1 MAILD
6 QGRRLT
12 SLLVKASNRYTLVG
26 CGGALGL
33 SNSKYS
39 IFQQVRLLL
48 DLASALSIPFPLSKC
63 GEYYR
68 DIKPAL

>member
-1 MAILD
+1 M
-6 QGRRLT
+6 
-12 SLLVKASNRYTLVG
+12 VKTLNRYSLVG

-33 SNSKYS
+33 SNSKYA

-63 GEYYR
+63 AEYYR
-68 DIKPAL
+68 SIKPALEESSLKAHDI

>member
-1 MAILD
+1 M
-6 QGRRLT
+6 
-12 SLLVKASNRYTLVG
+12 
-26 CGGALGL
+26 

-48 DLASALSIPFPLSKC
+48 DLASAPSIPFPLSKC
-63 GEYYR
+63 VEYYR